1 MRVRIWQR
9 VEQLLEYGS
18 AIRKVMYAMNAIES
32 TNSSMRKMIKKG
44 VYPNEASVIKVLYL
58 RIRDKI
64 ENGMD
69 EQ

>member
-44 VYPNEASVIKVLYL
+44 VYPK
-58 RIRDKI
+58 KK
-64 ENGMD
+64 
-69 EQ
+69 Q